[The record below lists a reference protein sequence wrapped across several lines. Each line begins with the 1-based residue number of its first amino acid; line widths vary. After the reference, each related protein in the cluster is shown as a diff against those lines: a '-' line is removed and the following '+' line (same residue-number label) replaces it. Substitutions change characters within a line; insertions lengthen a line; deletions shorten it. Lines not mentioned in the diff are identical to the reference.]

1 MLISDREGKWEENV
15 YKCRFHYFFKHGSM
29 DILSSS
35 LVLRKDGLWDGRAT
49 WALAPLFH
57 LYWFSGPSL
66 LWTLDPNICSGA
78 PTFLCTVF
86 LTFVKSQI

>member
-35 LVLRKDGLWDGRAT
+35 LVLGRMAYGVGRPPGPWLLSSIFT
-49 WALAPLFH
+49 GSLAPP
-57 LYWFSGPSL
+57 FSGP
-66 LWTLDPNICSGA
+66 WTQ
-78 PTFLCTVF
+78 TFAQVLQLSYAQCF
-86 LTFVKSQI
+86 